1 MLHRY
6 FARSRKKC
14 CAADIIDKY
23 KTTHVYKKIKKEHSL
38 KIVKIIQMKQKEIED
53 DENILLIK
61 SKNNENNNTL
71 SINRYT
77 NIHFRNQKNKYN
89 NSKLKKIEVQLIST
103 QYYIKMIQ
111 RIAL

>member
-53 DENILLIK
+53 DENILK
-61 SKNNENNNTL
+61 T
-71 SINRYT
+71 
-77 NIHFRNQKNKYN
+77 
-89 NSKLKKIEVQLIST
+89 
-103 QYYIKMIQ
+103 
-111 RIAL
+111 

>member
-1 MLHRY
+1 
-6 FARSRKKC
+6 
-14 CAADIIDKY
+14 
-23 KTTHVYKKIKKEHSL
+23 
-38 KIVKIIQMKQKEIED
+38 MKQKEIED

-71 SINRYT
+71 SIINRYT
-77 NIHFRNQKNKYN
+77 NIHFRNQKNIYN